1 MRHFLSIASL
11 AIAAILAFPIAGKAQ
26 DSNAEAQKLTDEA
39 MKEFSA
45 NKFDKAQEL
54 LEAAD
59 KAAPNNPAILN
70 FLGAVWTKKND
81 YPKAQSYFEKA
92 LAITPSFFPARF
104 NMGEILF
111 LQKKYAESYGHFK
124 DMYDLAP
131 DNELLEFKL
140 VLCELFLDQKVVAKS
155 RMDNMIFPGKTPA
168 WYYAHAAWELKA
180 GSKGK
185 GRDYVKTA
193 QTLYEKNTSLYDETL
208 KDAGLL
214 K

>member
-11 AIAAILAFPIAGKAQ
+11 AVAAILALPIAGNAQ

-39 MKEFSA
+39 MKEFGD
-45 NKFDKAQEL
+45 NKFDKALEL
-54 LEAAD
+54 LEAAN
-59 KAAPNNPAILN
+59 KAAPDNPAILN
-70 FLGAVWTKKND
+70 FLGAVWTKKDD

-111 LQKKYAESYGHFK
+111 LQKKYAESYSHFK
-124 DMYDLAP
+124 DMYALAP

-140 VLCELFLDQKVVAKS
+140 VLCELFLDQKDAAQA
-155 RMDNMIFPGKTPA
+155 RMKGMIFPGKTPA
-168 WYYAHAAWELKA
+168 WYYAQAAWELKV

-193 QTLYEKNTSLYDETL
+193 QTLYDKNTALYDETL

>member
-1 MRHFLSIASL
+1 MRHIRSIASL
-11 AIAAILAFPIAGKAQ
+11 AIAAILAFPLAGKAQ
-26 DSNAEAQKLTDEA
+26 ESTAEAQKLTDEA
-39 MKEFSA
+39 MREFTA
-45 NKFDKAQEL
+45 NKFDKAREL

-59 KAAPNNPAILN
+59 KAAPDNPAILN
-70 FLGAVWTKKND
+70 FLGAVWTKQDD

-104 NMGEILF
+104 NLGEILF
-111 LQKKYAESYGHFK
+111 LQKKYAESYSHFK
-124 DMYDLAP
+124 DMYALSP
-131 DNELLEFKL
+131 DNELLVFKL
-140 VLCELFLDQKVVAKS
+140 VLCELFLDQTDAAQE
-155 RMDNMIFPGKTPA
+155 RMNGMIFPGKTPA
-168 WYYAHAAWELKA
+168 WYYTHAAWELKV

-193 QTLYEKNTSLYDETL
+193 QTLYDKNTSLYDETL